1 MVQLALRGFEQP
13 ATLASA
19 HRRAC
24 QPGNHRSRPH
34 GVRARSAVLT
44 RQLELLDWA
53 PRCLAPPAALDPL
66 PGALALI
73 ASLDA
78 ALAALAVLGAPVVAV
93 VVAAPAPA
101 LVGDDDDLPDE
112 MPSTYGA
119 CQALGL
125 GTDRPCPY
133 YRCRRHL
140 GLDVAPDGEL
150 RILIPPDEL
159 AAAPDTCAYAAA
171 RREHTPDEIAK
182 VIGLSLG
189 GFELVQ
195 RHAWSKIRTQ
205 CDRVVDTVRG
215 VEMDVDGML
224 DCR

>member
-1 MVQLALRGFEQP
+1 MVQLALRGLEQP

-34 GVRARSAVLT
+34 GVRSRSTVLT

-53 PRCLAPPAALDPL
+53 PRAPLALVADPL

-93 VVAAPAPA
+93 VVVAAPAP
-101 LVGDDDDLPDE
+101 VVDDDGELPDE
-112 MPSTYGA
+112 MPTTYGA

-140 GLDVAPDGEL
+140 GIDVAPDGEL

-195 RHAWSKIRTQ
+195 RHAWAKIRTQ

-215 VEMDVDGML
+215 VEMDVDGLL